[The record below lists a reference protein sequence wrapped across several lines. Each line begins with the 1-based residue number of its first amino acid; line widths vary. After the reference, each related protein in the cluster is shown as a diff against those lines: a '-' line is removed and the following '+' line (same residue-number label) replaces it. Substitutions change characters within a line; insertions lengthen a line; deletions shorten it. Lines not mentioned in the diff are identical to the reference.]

1 MDNGIAGIDHVIV
14 GVHNLKRARLGW
26 TRLGF
31 TLTPRGRH
39 IGQGTA
45 NYCIMFRR
53 DYIELLGFVER
64 DEYGHRLEA
73 FLAKREGPMSVA
85 FAPAR
90 NAALTRD
97 ALLRLGLHPGEP
109 RALGRAL
116 ELPEGAVVPRF
127 TLLTLPPDETPALD
141 CFICGHLTPELVR
154 RPSWVSHSNGVS
166 AIKSVSLLVA
176 GPAALKSAY
185 ARLAGAEQVMAS
197 TGTLAVKIGRHRLTF
212 TTAERFRSAHPGVA
226 VPGDF
231 PIPGIVALELSVR
244 SRKRTA
250 AFLQKEGVVFDELP
264 DGRLAV
270 APGEANG
277 TIVIFADA

>member
-14 GVHNLKRARLGW
+14 GVRNLKRARLGW
-26 TRLGF
+26 MRLGF

-39 IGQGTA
+39 VGQGTA

-64 DEYGHRLEA
+64 DEFGHRLEA
-73 FLAKREGPMSVA
+73 FLAQREGPMSAA

-90 NAALTRD
+90 NAGATRE
-97 ALLRLGLHPGEP
+97 ALLGLGLHPGEP

-116 ELPEGAVVPRF
+116 ELPEGAVTPRF
-127 TLLTLPPDETPALD
+127 SLLSLPPEETPALD
-141 CFICGHLTPELVR
+141 CFVCGHLTPDLVR
-154 RPSWVSHSNGVS
+154 RPSWLSHSNGAS
-166 AIKSVSLLVA
+166 GIKSIWVLAADV
-176 GPAALKSAY
+176 AALEAAY
-185 ARLAGAEQVMAS
+185 ARFAGGDQVSRSA
-197 TGTLAVKIGRHRLTF
+197 GVLAVKIGRHRLVF
-212 TTAERFRSAHPGVA
+212 TTPARFQTAHPGA
-226 VPGDF
+226 TIPADF
-231 PIPGIVALELSVR
+231 PLPGVVALELAVR

-250 AFLQKEGVVFDELP
+250 DYLTKQGVVFDTLA

-277 TIVIFADA
+277 TIILFADA

>member
-1 MDNGIAGIDHVIV
+1 MDNGIAGLDHVIV
-14 GVHNLKRARLGW
+14 GVRNLERARLGW
-26 TRLGF
+26 MRLGF

-73 FLAKREGPMSVA
+73 FLAQREGPMSVA
-85 FAPAR
+85 FAPVR
-90 NAALTRD
+90 NAAATRET
-97 ALLRLGLHPGEP
+97 LLGLGLHPGEP

-127 TLLTLPPDETPALD
+127 SLLTLPPEETPALD
-141 CFICGHLTPELVR
+141 CFVCGHLTPELVR
-154 RPSWVSHSNGVS
+154 RPSWVSHSNGTS
-166 AIKSVSLLVA
+166 GIKSVSLLVA
-176 GPAALKSAY
+176 EPAALESAY
-185 ARLAGAEQVMAS
+185 VRLAGREQVNR
-197 TGTLAVKIGRHRLTF
+197 GGGELAVKIGRHRLTF
-212 TTAERFRSAHPGVA
+212 TTAHRFRTKHPGVA

-231 PIPGIVALELSVR
+231 PVPGIVALELAVR

-250 AFLQKEGVVFDELP
+250 SYLQKEGVVFDELP
-264 DGRLAV
+264 DGCLSV

-277 TIVIFADA
+277 TIIIFADA

>member
-14 GVHNLKRARLGW
+14 GARNLERARLGW
-26 TRLGF
+26 MRLGF

-64 DEYGHRLEA
+64 DEYGHRLES
-73 FLAKREGPMSVA
+73 FLAEREGPMSVA

-90 NAALTRD
+90 NAGSTRE
-97 ALLRLGLHPGEP
+97 ALLGLGLHPGEP

-116 ELPEGAVVPRF
+116 ELLEGAVVPRF
-127 TLLTLPPDETPALD
+127 TLLTLPPEETPALD
-141 CFICGHLTPELVR
+141 CFVCGHLTPELVR
-154 RPSWVSHSNGVS
+154 RPSWLSHSNG
-166 AIKSVSLLVA
+166 AAGIKNVYLLVSD
-176 GPAALKSAY
+176 PAVLTAAY
-185 ARLAGAEQVMAS
+185 ARLAGPEQATAS
-197 TGTLAVKIGRHRLTF
+197 DGILTVKTGRHRLIF
-212 TTAERFRSAHPGVA
+212 ITAGRFHAAHPGLSVA
-226 VPGDF
+226 ADF
-231 PIPGIVALELSVR
+231 PMPGIVALELAVR

-250 AFLQKEGVVFDELP
+250 AYLEKEAVVFDELP

-277 TIVIFADA
+277 TIVIFADV